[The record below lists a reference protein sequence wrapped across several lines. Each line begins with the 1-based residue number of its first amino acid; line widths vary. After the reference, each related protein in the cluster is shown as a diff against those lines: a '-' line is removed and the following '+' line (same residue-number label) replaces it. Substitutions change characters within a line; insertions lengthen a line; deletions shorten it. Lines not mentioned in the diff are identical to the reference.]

1 MWSNDLRG
9 TRVVRRPTGSETG
22 RRGRVGVSRPVD
34 AGPSAIQ
41 GTPTACRKCRSPATR
56 RCTLR
61 MVTRTNIDGRFSARL
76 AALATVSLL
85 AAGCSLFRQEAPA
98 PGSVQVGMASWYGAE
113 FQGSRTASGERF
125 DQHALTAAS
134 RSFPI
139 GTHVRVTNLA
149 NGRSVV
155 VRVNDRGP
163 FVHGRVLDVSHA
175 AATALGMVGRG
186 TARVRIESVG
196 EGSPPTV
203 TGHARVRRSRRRRLR

>member
-1 MWSNDLRG
+1 MPG
-9 TRVVRRPTGSETG
+9 RPCYGEPGGG
-22 RRGRVGVSRPVD
+22 R
-34 AGPSAIQ
+34 
-41 GTPTACRKCRSPATR
+41 
-56 RCTLR
+56 
-61 MVTRTNIDGRFSARL
+61 
-76 AALATVSLL
+76 LL
-85 AAGCSLFRQEAPA
+85 ALSTRSACAGI
-98 PGSVQVGMASWYGAE
+98 GSGRHGVWYGAE
-113 FQGSRTASGERF
+113 FQGSRTAGGERF

-186 TARVRIESVG
+186 TARVRVESVG
-196 EGSPPTV
+196 EGSAPTV
-203 TGHARVRRSRRRRLR
+203 TGHARVRRPRRRRLR

>member
-1 MWSNDLRG
+1 
-9 TRVVRRPTGSETG
+9 
-22 RRGRVGVSRPVD
+22 
-34 AGPSAIQ
+34 
-41 GTPTACRKCRSPATR
+41 
-56 RCTLR
+56 
-61 MVTRTNIDGRFSARL
+61 MVTRTNIDGRL

-85 AAGCSLFRQEAPA
+85 AAGCSLFRHEAPA

-175 AATALGMVGRG
+175 AATALGMMGRG

-196 EGSPPTV
+196 VGSPPTV

>member
-1 MWSNDLRG
+1 M
-9 TRVVRRPTGSETG
+9 VRRPTGALG
-22 RRGRVGVSRPVD
+22 PKRGGGGRVGVSKPVD

-41 GTPTACRKCRSPATR
+41 GAPTACRKCRSPATR
-56 RCTLR
+56 RRTLR
-61 MVTRTNIDGRFSARL
+61 MVTRTNIDGRFSACL

-85 AAGCSLFRQEAPA
+85 AAGCSLFRHEGPA

-155 VRVNDRGP
+155 VRVNDCGP

-203 TGHARVRRSRRRRLR
+203 TGHARVRRPRRRRLR

>member
-1 MWSNDLRG
+1 M
-9 TRVVRRPTGSETG
+9 RRPTGAVGPKRDGG
-22 RRGRVGVSRPVD
+22 RGVGVSKPVD

-41 GTPTACRKCRSPATR
+41 GAPSACRKCRSQATR
-56 RCTLR
+56 RRTLR
-61 MVTRTNIDGRFSARL
+61 MVTRTDIDGRFSARL

-85 AAGCSLFRQEAPA
+85 AAGCSLFRHEGPA

-125 DQHALTAAS
+125 DPHALTAAS

-163 FVHGRVLDVSHA
+163 FAHGRVLDVSRA

-203 TGHARVRRSRRRRLR
+203 TGHARVERSRRRQLR

>member
-1 MWSNDLRG
+1 MA
-9 TRVVRRPTGSETG
+9 
-22 RRGRVGVSRPVD
+22 
-34 AGPSAIQ
+34 AGPAKFK
-41 GTPTACRKCRSPATR
+41 GAPGPCRKCRSPATR
-56 RCTLR
+56 RRMLR
-61 MVTRTNIDGRFSARL
+61 MVTRTNIDGRFSACL
-76 AALATVSLL
+76 AALATVSLV
-85 AAGCSLFRQEAPA
+85 AAGCWLLRPEGPA
-98 PGSVQVGMASWYGAE
+98 RGSVRVGMASWYGAE
-113 FQGSRTASGERF
+113 FQGSRTAGGERF

-155 VRVNDRGP
+155 VRVNDCGP

-175 AATALGMVGRG
+175 AATALGIVGGG

-203 TGHARVRRSRRRRLR
+203 TGHARVRRPRRRRLR

>member
-1 MWSNDLRG
+1 
-9 TRVVRRPTGSETG
+9 
-22 RRGRVGVSRPVD
+22 
-34 AGPSAIQ
+34 
-41 GTPTACRKCRSPATR
+41 
-56 RCTLR
+56 

-76 AALATVSLL
+76 AALVTVSLL
-85 AAGCSLFRQEAPA
+85 AAGCSLFRHEAPA

-196 EGSPPTV
+196 EGSTPTV
-203 TGHARVRRSRRRRLR
+203 TGHARVRRLRRRRLR

>member
-1 MWSNDLRG
+1 
-9 TRVVRRPTGSETG
+9 
-22 RRGRVGVSRPVD
+22 
-34 AGPSAIQ
+34 
-41 GTPTACRKCRSPATR
+41 
-56 RCTLR
+56 

-76 AALATVSLL
+76 AALVTVSLL
-85 AAGCSLFRQEAPA
+85 AAGCSLFRHEAPA
-98 PGSVQVGMASWYGAE
+98 SGSVQVGMASWYGAE

-196 EGSPPTV
+196 EGSSPTV
-203 TGHARVRRSRRRRLR
+203 TGDARVRRSRRRRLR